1 MGCQPRL
8 HSPRLCRCAVLAV
21 LNMLVAR
28 TMDGH
33 LQAGFRTIAQGLAE
47 IREELRVGHAEIREQ
62 LRVGQADIRH
72 EWRGAQAEM
81 RAELREALS
90 AMATAVATT
99 NQILDR
105 LVRGPGS
112 SQFTLIVVL
121 PNRI

>member
-1 MGCQPRL
+1 MAGVSLDCIL
-8 HSPRLCRCAVLAV
+8 LGFAVAVLAV
-21 LNMLVAR
+21 LNVLVAR

-47 IREELRVGHAEIREQ
+47 IREQ

-72 EWRGAQAEM
+72 EWRGAQADM

-105 LVRGPGS
+105 LVRGPGPA
-112 SQFTLIVVL
+112 Q
-121 PNRI
+121 

>member
-1 MGCQPRL
+1 MAGVGLDCIL
-8 HSPRLCRCAVLAV
+8 VGFAVAVLAV

-47 IREELRVGHAEIREQ
+47 IREQ

-72 EWRGAQAEM
+72 EWRGAQADM

-105 LVRGPGS
+105 LVRGPGPA
-112 SQFTLIVVL
+112 Q
-121 PNRI
+121 

>member
-1 MGCQPRL
+1 MSGVGLDCIL
-8 HSPRLCRCAVLAV
+8 VGFAVAVLAV

-47 IREELRVGHAEIREQ
+47 IREELRIGQADILEQ

-72 EWRGAQAEM
+72 EWRGAQADM

-105 LVRGPGS
+105 LVRGPGPA
-112 SQFTLIVVL
+112 Q
-121 PNRI
+121 

>member
-1 MGCQPRL
+1 MSGVSLDCIL
-8 HSPRLCRCAVLAV
+8 VGFAVAVLAV

-47 IREELRVGHAEIREQ
+47 IREELRVG
-62 LRVGQADIRH
+62 QADIRH
-72 EWRGAQAEM
+72 EWRGAQADM

-105 LVRGPGS
+105 LVRGPGPA
-112 SQFTLIVVL
+112 Q
-121 PNRI
+121 

>member
-1 MGCQPRL
+1 MAGVSLDCIL
-8 HSPRLCRCAVLAV
+8 IGFAVAVLAV
-21 LNMLVAR
+21 LNVLVAR

-47 IREELRVGHAEIREQ
+47 IREELRVGRAEIREE

-72 EWRGAQAEM
+72 EWRGAQADM

-105 LVRGPGS
+105 LARGQQPG
-112 SQFTLIVVL
+112 
-121 PNRI
+121 PAR